1 MVLDWIGG
9 GNKNKHPMADLRRA
23 RKAIADLPADDAA
36 AALEAITRLLDSLAQ
51 SEEFQ
56 FNRRLENLD
65 LLDVASRAHENGLLQ
80 QYLATP
86 RHKKSNEHRLWTDVY
101 TFWRKLGEGYL
112 QCLRQYEAAPGGGA
126 PFKNRLPVVIVRA
139 LRALN
144 QQLKWIYLRYGLV
157 EARIWGDISHLY
169 QFAETR
175 GFAGE
180 VIAAYPGADGSSTVR
195 REFLRALMLAASS
208 TDSLHPLEQVLSAS
222 LVTHFSGMFT
232 LAKKPGEGCT
242 HRFDLS
248 LPKAPARLLGGGSS
262 SATALFFGAGPG
274 LHELEQL
281 KAHIAYTNNLPDGL
295 ALYGNPGN
303 DVIMSLL
310 NHLERNWSGKTQAR
324 RFERRKVAARVTVV
338 PGLSEI
344 TQVLEF
350 AHNDSLDFTHLQS
363 AESWIVEDLS
373 EGGYG
378 AVIPTMTGD
387 WVEVGGLVGV
397 EGETF
402 RDWSV
407 GVIRRV
413 THNKERQQRVG
424 VELLSKASVLGKLRN
439 FPKDPSAR
447 TSPHASMQ
455 MVLLAPTLGGQQ
467 EVSAVVEKGLVDGHE
482 KIEVSAVDGN
492 YLLTFMKMTERG
504 KSYDLARF
512 GVQRHR

>member
-1 MVLDWIGG
+1 MLDWIGG
-9 GNKNKHPMADLRRA
+9 GGRNKHPMGDIRRA
-23 RKAIADLPADDAA
+23 RKAIAGLPADDAA
-36 AALEAITRLLDSLAQ
+36 AALEEITRLLDSLAQ
-51 SEEFQ
+51 SEEFKLSH
-56 FNRRLENLD
+56 RLENLD
-65 LLDVASRAHENGLLQ
+65 LLDAASKVREHTLLQ

-112 QCLRQYEAAPGGGA
+112 QCLRHYEAAPGSA
-126 PFKNRLPVVIVRA
+126 ALFKNSLPVVIVRA

-144 QQLKWIYLRYGLV
+144 QQLKWILLRYGLV
-157 EARIWGDISHLY
+157 EARIWGDISRLY
-169 QFAETR
+169 QFAETQ
-175 GFAGE
+175 GFAE
-180 VIAAYPGADGSSTVR
+180 EMIAAYPGADGSSTVR
-195 REFLRALMLAASS
+195 QEFLSALMLAASS

-222 LVTHFSGMFT
+222 LVTHFSGMFV

-248 LPKAPARLLGGGSS
+248 LPKAPARLLGGGTS

-295 ALYGNPGN
+295 ELYGNPGN
-303 DVIMSLL
+303 DITMSLL
-310 NHLERNWSGKTQAR
+310 THLERNWSGKTQAR

-338 PGLSEI
+338 PGLTEI
-344 TQVLEF
+344 IRVLEF

-373 EGGYG
+373 EGGFG
-378 AVIPTMTGD
+378 AAIPTMTVD
-387 WVEVGGLVGV
+387 WVEVGSLVGV

-413 THNKERQQRVG
+413 TQNKERQQRVG
-424 VELLSKASVLGKLRN
+424 VELLSKTSILAELRN
-439 FPKDPSAR
+439 FPGSSSAKAV
-447 TSPHASMQ
+447 PHAPVQ
-455 MVLLAPTLGGQQ
+455 LVLLAPTLKNQQ
-467 EVSAVVEKGLVDGHE
+467 EISAVVKKGLVDGHQ
-482 KIEVSAVDGN
+482 KMEVSAMDGN

-504 KSYDLARF
+504 ESYDLARF